1 MGFIRLFF
9 HHGALIRFTLSNF
22 AVLLHLRCTRPKIK
36 NGKWI
41 SNDIDFWLSAIIK
54 YISDDDTC
62 ARVKG
67 YLKNCIVCTWKKFTS
82 IIRVIHHEIR
92 NPIIK
97 NLHVT
102 RVEYIINPLN
112 DPCSK
117 RSSYQSYRKTSPS
130 RGTYIV

>member
-22 AVLLHLRCTRPKIK
+22 AVLLHLRCTRPEIK

-62 ARVKG
+62 ARAKG
-67 YLKNCIVCTWKKFTS
+67 YLKNCIVHLEK
-82 IIRVIHHEIR
+82 IHIDH
-92 NPIIK
+92 
-97 NLHVT
+97 T
-102 RVEYIINPLN
+102 RH
-112 DPCSK
+112 
-117 RSSYQSYRKTSPS
+117 PS
-130 RGTYIV
+130 RNKKSYNKESSRHSH